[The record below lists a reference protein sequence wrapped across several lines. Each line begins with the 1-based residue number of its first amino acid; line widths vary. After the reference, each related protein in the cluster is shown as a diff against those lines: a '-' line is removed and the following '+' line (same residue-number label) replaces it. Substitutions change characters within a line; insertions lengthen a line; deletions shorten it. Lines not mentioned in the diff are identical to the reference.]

1 MAEANMNTENTTKA
15 PKDKSCPYCGQAF
28 TSSSLGRHLDLYI
41 KEKNPKAPDGIHNV
55 DEIRKIRGSI
65 TRRQPR
71 GAARRD
77 NSAPRGSHAGSKRS
91 PDAESDAAR
100 SPSGMI
106 TEAQSAADFTKG
118 LASFASRLE
127 TTGVINDIPDAG
139 AGSGGPDT
147 ARKTEAHRAFNRHMM
162 KSSLD
167 VKQRVQDALDTARA
181 AELALREIISS
192 WRAAKQQVEVHTM
205 PFDFDP
211 LSLDFPALCLQCL
224 EPPPTLFSSTQH
236 PTSTSWSIAPPGEKQ
251 NGALLT
257 YFQEEF
263 RKWKVACSTATT
275 AVMEELTYPP
285 SQAAIFQENT
295 RDSVHKAE
303 KAAERLERQVTEHL
317 ASAFSVWEQLPPQRR
332 QELWILELARSVGR
346 KQKEVDKLKET
357 QQSLKQENTN
367 LKSQIDHLNRL
378 QEPREFKIMNPM
390 TWTMDGKMMQLAA
403 EAGLSGRRVVG
414 LSTEDRHSDINTVVS
429 SAIDRWKSV
438 ILSSRATSG
447 LNAQRPLDQYSA
459 PAQTPTTTT
468 HPPTPTVQQTNLHQQ
483 PFQHA
488 RQRSLLQQSSPP
500 NTSNFTLS
508 SVPRQSSMS
517 SAVPTM
523 TAASEAK
530 TSTAGTPS
538 PQSSTDSDQ
547 DVDADADADADADE
561 DAEADE
567 DEDAEA
573 DVEME
578 GEGEYLSASNTPTHP
593 NLPQLPQH
601 QHAQP
606 HQPYVARTRDHQM
619 STVARQNSYPQS
631 GSTGGNYGGQTRS
644 ILPSQQMHMG
654 QPTFGHQHYM
664 SQGHSGI
671 DMSWDNH

>member
-1 MAEANMNTENTTKA
+1 MAEATMNTENTTKA

-77 NSAPRGSHAGSKRS
+77 TSAPRGSQAGSRRS
-91 PDAESDAAR
+91 PDAESDAGL
-100 SPSGMI
+100 SPPGM
-106 TEAQSAADFTKG
+106 TTDAQSAADLTKG
-118 LASFASRLE
+118 LASFAARLE

-147 ARKTEAHRAFNRHMM
+147 VRRTEAQRAFNRHMM

-167 VKQRVQDALDTARA
+167 MKQKVQDALDTARA
-181 AELALREIISS
+181 AELALREII
-192 WRAAKQQVEVHTM
+192 K
-205 PFDFDP
+205 
-211 LSLDFPALCLQCL
+211 
-224 EPPPTLFSSTQH
+224 PPPTLFSSTQH
-236 PTSTSWSIAPPGEKQ
+236 PTSTSWSITPPGEKQ
-251 NGALLT
+251 NEALLS
-257 YFQEEF
+257 YFQDEF

-285 SQAAIFQENT
+285 SQAPIFQENT
-295 RDSVHKAE
+295 RDSVQKAE
-303 KAAERLERQVTEHL
+303 KAAERLEKQVTEHL
-317 ASAFSVWEQLPPQRR
+317 VSAFSVWEQLPTQRR

-346 KQKEVDKLKET
+346 KQKEVDRLKEA
-357 QQSLKQENTN
+357 QQSLKQESNN

-378 QEPREFKIMNPM
+378 QEPREFKIMSPM
-390 TWTMDGKMMQLAA
+390 TWSMDGRMMQLAA

-429 SAIDRWKSV
+429 SAIDRWKGV

-447 LNAQRPLDQYSA
+447 LNAQKPLDQQSA

-468 HPPTPTVQQTNLHQQ
+468 QPPTPTIQQTALQQ
-483 PFQHA
+483 QSFQHT
-488 RQRSLLQQSSPP
+488 RQKSSLHQSSPP

-508 SVPRQSSMS
+508 SVPRQSSLS
-517 SAVPTM
+517 SAVPTT

-530 TSTAGTPS
+530 TSIAGTPS
-538 PQSSTDSDQ
+538 PQSGTESDQ
-547 DVDADADADADADE
+547 DAEADE
-561 DAEADE
+561 DDDE

-578 GEGEYLSASNTPTHP
+578 GEGDYVSTADTPTHP
-593 NLPQLPQH
+593 SIPQLPQH
-601 QHAQP
+601 QPSQAQ
-606 HQPYVARTRDHQM
+606 QPYVSRTRDHHM
-619 STVARQNSYPQS
+619 TAVARQDPYTQGGADGS
-631 GSTGGNYGGQTRS
+631 GYGTGQTRS
-644 ILPSQQMHMG
+644 ILPTQQIHMG
-654 QPTFGHQHYM
+654 QQAFTHQHYM
-664 SQGHSGI
+664 GQGHSG
-671 DMSWDNH
+671 MNLSWDNH